1 MDSEESKPD
10 RRSVGR
16 PLIGDHR
23 MTNAE
28 YLRRYRTKKGIY
40 IDKRCPHCNKRLRK
54 SSRLDI
60 CVACWL
66 KTDDGREYLRLMKIK
81 SRSKQDEQQH

>member
-1 MDSEESKPD
+1 MDSKDKLD
-10 RRSVGR
+10 RRNVGR

-28 YLRRYRTKKGIY
+28 YLRRHRAKKALL
-40 IDKRCPHCNKRLRK
+40 RVEHHCTECNKRLRK

-66 KTDDGREYLRLMKIK
+66 KTDDGREYMRLKQIE
-81 SRSKQDEQQH
+81 SRSKRNHE

>member
-1 MDSEESKPD
+1 MTEPKPD

-16 PLIGDHR
+16 PLIGERR

-28 YLRRYRTKKGIY
+28 YLRRHRAKKTVLH
-40 IDKRCPHCNKRLRK
+40 RHCTECNKRLRK
-54 SSRLDI
+54 TSRLDI

-66 KTDDGREYLRLMKIK
+66 KTDEGREYLKLMKIK
-81 SRSKQDEQQH
+81 SRSKQADE